1 MVSVI
6 ITTYNR
12 KSFLK
17 AAVLSVLVQ
26 DYKDKE
32 VIIVDDGSTDDSLK
46 ELEGLPVQYIWKEN
60 GGISSARNKGIE
72 VARGDYIAFL
82 DVDDLWK
89 KKKLSTQMA
98 MMHEEGYE
106 ISYTDEIW
114 IRNGKHLN
122 QKTIHKKYSGSIFEK
137 CLPLCII
144 SPSSVLMKRSVIDV
158 AGLFDETMSV
168 CEDYDMWLRVTARYS
183 VLFVEKPLIVKQGG
197 HEDQLSKQY
206 PAMDRFRIQSIARIL
221 ESDVLNET
229 MRNAAI
235 RELEKKCRIYILGAI
250 KRGKTEEAEYYS
262 NIISRYNISGPSLTS
277 HKSNLSV
284 ELLRTICE

>member
-12 KSFLK
+12 KIFLK

-32 VIIVDDGSTDDSLK
+32 IIIIDDGSTDDSLK
-46 ELEGLPVQYIWKEN
+46 ELEGLPVQYVWKEN

-98 MMHEEGYE
+98 MMCEAGYD

-122 QKTIHKKYSGSIFEK
+122 QKSIHKKYSGLIFEK

-144 SPSSVLMKRSVIDV
+144 SPSSVLMKRSVFDV
-158 AGLFDETMSV
+158 AGLFDETMTV
-168 CEDYDMWLRVTARYS
+168 CEDYDMWLRITALYA

-197 HEDQLSKQY
+197 HEDQLSKRY
-206 PAMDRFRIQSIARIL
+206 PAMDRFRIESIARIL
-221 ESDVLNET
+221 EGDTLSEA

-235 RELEKKCRIYILGAI
+235 RELEKKCRIYIQGAV
-250 KRGKTEEAEYYS
+250 KRGKTEEVQYYS
-262 NIISRYNISGPSLTS
+262 NLIERYSADTP
-277 HKSNLSV
+277 
-284 ELLRTICE
+284 LRK

>member
-12 KSFLK
+12 RSFLK

-26 DYKDKE
+26 DHKDKE
-32 VIIVDDGSTDDSLK
+32 IIIVDDGSTDDSLK

-72 VARGDYIAFL
+72 VARGDFIAFL

-98 MMHEEGYE
+98 MMSENGYE

-114 IRNGKHLN
+114 IRNGEHLN
-122 QKTIHKKYSGSIFEK
+122 QKSIHKKYSGFIFEK

-144 SPSSVLMKRSVIDV
+144 SPSSVLMKRSVFDV
-158 AGLFDETMSV
+158 VGLFDESMIV
-168 CEDYDMWLRVTARYS
+168 CEDYDMWLRVTARYP

-197 HEDQLSKQY
+197 HEDQLSKRY

-221 ESDVLNET
+221 ESDVLDET
-229 MRNAAI
+229 MRSAAI
-235 RELEKKCRIYILGAI
+235 AELATKCRIYTLGAV
-250 KRGKTEEAEYYS
+250 KRGKVEEAEYYS
-262 NIISRYNISGPSLTS
+262 GLINRYA
-277 HKSNLSV
+277 V
-284 ELLRTICE
+284 ER

>member
-12 KSFLK
+12 RSFLK

-32 VIIVDDGSTDDSLK
+32 IIVVDDGSTDDSLR
-46 ELEGLPVQYIWKEN
+46 ELEGFPVHYIWKKN

-89 KKKLSTQMA
+89 KKKLSMQIA
-98 MMHEEGYE
+98 MMSEGGYD

-114 IRNGKHLN
+114 VRNGRHLN
-122 QKTIHKKYSGSIFEK
+122 QKSTHKKYSGFIFEK

-144 SPSSVLMKRSVIDV
+144 SPSSVLMKRSIFNVV
-158 AGLFDETMSV
+158 GLFDEAMAV
-168 CEDYDMWLRVTARYS
+168 CEDYDMWLRVTAQYP
-183 VLFVEKPLIVKQGG
+183 VLFVEKSLIVKRGG
-197 HEDQLSKQY
+197 HEDQLSKRY

-221 ESDVLNET
+221 EGDALSES
-229 MRNAAI
+229 MRSAAI
-235 RELEKKCRIYILGAI
+235 RELGNKCRIYIAGAV
-250 KRGKTEEAEYYS
+250 KRGKTEEAEHYS
-262 NIISRYNISGPSLTS
+262 GLIDRYGAG
-277 HKSNLSV
+277 KV
-284 ELLRTICE
+284 C

>member
-12 KSFLK
+12 RTFLR
-17 AAVLSVLVQ
+17 AAVLSILVQ

-32 VIIVDDGSTDDSLK
+32 VIVVDDGSTDDSRK
-46 ELEGLPVQYIWKEN
+46 ELEGLPVQYVWKKN

-98 MMHEEGYE
+98 MMSEEGFE

-114 IRNGKHLN
+114 IRGGKHLN
-122 QKTIHKKYSGSIFEK
+122 QKSIHKKYSGFIFEK

-144 SPSSVLMKRSVIDV
+144 SPSSVLMKRSVFDV
-158 AGLFDETMSV
+158 TGLFDENMVV
-168 CEDYDMWLRVTARYS
+168 CEDYDMWLRLTARYP

-197 HEDQLSKQY
+197 HEDQLSKRF
-206 PAMDRFRIQSIARIL
+206 PAMDRFRIESIARIL
-221 ESDVLNET
+221 QSDVLSEA
-229 MRNAAI
+229 MRSAAI
-235 RELEKKCRIYILGAI
+235 RELEKKCRIYMLGAV
-250 KRGKTEEAEYYS
+250 KRGKTEEVQHYS
-262 NIISRYNISGPSLTS
+262 DLIGHYNAGSP
-277 HKSNLSV
+277 
-284 ELLRTICE
+284 LLK

>member
-12 KSFLK
+12 RAFLK

-32 VIIVDDGSTDDSLK
+32 IIIIDDGSTDDSLK
-46 ELEGLPVQYIWKEN
+46 ELEGLPVQYVWKEN

-89 KKKLSTQMA
+89 KTKLSTQMA
-98 MMHEEGYE
+98 MMREEGYE

-122 QKTIHKKYSGSIFEK
+122 QKSIHKKYSGSIFEK

-144 SPSSVLMKRSVIDV
+144 SPSSVFMKRSVFNV
-158 AGLFDETMSV
+158 VGLFDETMTV
-168 CEDYDMWLRVTARYS
+168 CEDYDMWLRVTARYP
-183 VLFVEKPLIVKQGG
+183 VLFVEKPLIIKQGG
-197 HEDQLSKQY
+197 HEDQLSKRY

-229 MRNAAI
+229 MRMAAI
-235 RELEKKCRIYILGAI
+235 MELEKKCRIYILGAV
-250 KRGKTEEAEYYS
+250 KRGKAEDVQYYS
-262 NIISRYNISGPSLTS
+262 ALIRRYSANNP
-277 HKSNLSV
+277 
-284 ELLRTICE
+284 LRQ

>member
-12 KSFLK
+12 RAFLK

-26 DYKDKE
+26 DYRDKE
-32 VIIVDDGSTDDSLK
+32 VIVVDDGSTDDSLK

-89 KKKLSTQMA
+89 KRKLSTQMA
-98 MMHEEGYE
+98 MMSEKDYE

-122 QKTIHKKYSGSIFEK
+122 QKSIHKKYSGSIFEK

-144 SPSSVLMKRSVIDV
+144 SPSSVLMKRKVFDV
-158 AGLFDETMSV
+158 VGLFDETMIV
-168 CEDYDMWLRVTARYS
+168 CEDYDMWLRIAAQYP
-183 VLFVEKPLIVKQGG
+183 VLFVEKPLIIKQGG
-197 HEDQLSKQY
+197 HEDQLSKRY
-206 PAMDRFRIQSIARIL
+206 PAMDRFRIESIARIL
-221 ESDVLNET
+221 EGDTLSEA
-229 MRNAAI
+229 MRSAAI
-235 RELEKKCRIYILGAI
+235 RELEKKCRIYIQGGI
-250 KRGKTEEAEYYS
+250 KRGKTEEVQYYS
-262 NIISRYNISGPSLTS
+262 NLISRYSAGSPLC
-277 HKSNLSV
+277 K
-284 ELLRTICE
+284 

>member
-1 MVSVI
+1 VVSVI

-12 KSFLK
+12 KTFLR

-32 VIIVDDGSTDDSLK
+32 IIIVDDGSTDDSLK
-46 ELEGLPVQYIWKEN
+46 ELEGLPVQYTWQKN

-72 VARGDYIAFL
+72 VARGDFIAFL

-98 MMHEEGYE
+98 MMREEGYA

-122 QKTIHKKYSGSIFEK
+122 QKSIHKKYSGFIFEK

-144 SPSSVLMKRSVIDV
+144 SPSSVLMKRSIFNDV
-158 AGLFDETMSV
+158 GLFDETMTV
-168 CEDYDMWLRVTARYS
+168 CEDYDMWLRITARYP
-183 VLFVEKPLIVKQGG
+183 VLFIEKPLIVKQGG
-197 HEDQLSKQY
+197 HEDQLSKRY
-206 PAMDRFRIQSIARIL
+206 PAMDRFRIESITRIL
-221 ESDVLNET
+221 RSDVLNET
-229 MRNAAI
+229 MRSAAI
-235 RELEKKCRIYILGAI
+235 VELEKKCRIYITGAV
-250 KRGKTEEAEYYS
+250 KRGKTEEVGYYS
-262 NIISRYNISGPSLTS
+262 DLFGRYNAGSLTV
-277 HKSNLSV
+277 ND
-284 ELLRTICE
+284 

>member
-12 KSFLK
+12 RTFLK

-32 VIIVDDGSTDDSLK
+32 IIVVDDGSTDNSLK
-46 ELEGLPVQYIWKEN
+46 ELVGLPVQYIWKNN

-72 VARGDYIAFL
+72 VARGDFIAFL

-98 MMHEEGYE
+98 MMHDEGYE

-122 QKTIHKKYSGSIFEK
+122 QKSIHKKYSGFIFEK

-144 SPSSVLMKRSVIDV
+144 SPSSVLMKRSVFDV
-158 AGLFDETMSV
+158 VGLFDENMVV
-168 CEDYDMWLRVTARYS
+168 CEDYDMWLKVTARYP
-183 VLFVEKPLIVKQGG
+183 VLFVEKLLIVKQGG
-197 HEDQLSKQY
+197 HEDQLSKRY
-206 PAMDRFRIQSIARIL
+206 PAMDRFRIESIARIL
-221 ESDVLNET
+221 QSDALNET
-229 MRNAAI
+229 MRSAAI
-235 RELEKKCRIYILGAI
+235 RELEKKCRIYMLGAA
-250 KRGKTEEAEYYS
+250 KRGKTEEAQYYS
-262 NIISRYNISGPSLTS
+262 DLIRRYNADGLTVS
-277 HKSNLSV
+277 D
-284 ELLRTICE
+284 

>member
-12 KSFLK
+12 RTFLR

-32 VIIVDDGSTDDSLK
+32 IIVVDDGSTDGSLK
-46 ELEGLPVQYIWKEN
+46 ELEGLPVQYIWKKN

-89 KKKLSTQMA
+89 KKKLSSQMA
-98 MMHEEGYE
+98 VMRDEGYE

-122 QKTIHKKYSGSIFEK
+122 QKSIHKKYSGFIFEK

-144 SPSSVLMKRSVIDV
+144 SPSSVLMKRSVFDV
-158 AGLFDETMSV
+158 VGLFDENMVV
-168 CEDYDMWLRVTARYS
+168 CEDYDMWLRITARYP
-183 VLFVEKPLIVKQGG
+183 VLFVGKPLIVKQGG
-197 HEDQLSKQY
+197 HEDQLSKRY
-206 PAMDRFRIQSIARIL
+206 PAMDTFRIESIVRIL
-221 ESDVLNET
+221 ESDALSET
-229 MRNAAI
+229 MRSAAI
-235 RELEKKCRIYILGAI
+235 RELAKKCRIYMLGAV
-250 KRGKTEEAEYYS
+250 KRGKTEEEQYYS
-262 NIISRYNISGPSLTS
+262 DLINRYDAGSRIVSD
-277 HKSNLSV
+277 
-284 ELLRTICE
+284 

>member
-12 KSFLK
+12 KAFLK
-17 AAVLSVLVQ
+17 PAVLSVLVQ

-32 VIIVDDGSTDDSLK
+32 IIIIDDGSTDDSLK

-89 KKKLSTQMA
+89 KKKLSTQIA

-114 IRNGKHLN
+114 MRNGKHLN
-122 QKTIHKKYSGSIFEK
+122 QKSIHKKYSGFIFEK
-137 CLPLCII
+137 CLPRCII
-144 SPSSVLMKRSVIDV
+144 SPSSVLMKRNVFDV
-158 AGLFDETMSV
+158 VGFFDETMIV
-168 CEDYDMWLRVTARYS
+168 CEDYDMWLRVTARYP
-183 VLFVEKPLIVKQGG
+183 VLFVEKPLIIKQGG
-197 HEDQLSKQY
+197 HEDQLSKRY

-221 ESDVLNET
+221 ESDVF
-229 MRNAAI
+229 
-235 RELEKKCRIYILGAI
+235 
-250 KRGKTEEAEYYS
+250 
-262 NIISRYNISGPSLTS
+262 
-277 HKSNLSV
+277 
-284 ELLRTICE
+284 

>member
-12 KSFLK
+12 RTFLR

-32 VIIVDDGSTDDSLK
+32 IIVVDDGSTDGSLK
-46 ELEGLPVQYIWKEN
+46 ELEGLPVQYIWKKN

-89 KKKLSTQMA
+89 KKKLSSQIAVMRD
-98 MMHEEGYE
+98 EGYE

-122 QKTIHKKYSGSIFEK
+122 QKSIHKKFSGFIFEK

-144 SPSSVLMKRSVIDV
+144 SPSSVLMKRSVFDV
-158 AGLFDETMSV
+158 VGFFDENMVV
-168 CEDYDMWLRVTARYS
+168 CEDYDMWLRITARYP
-183 VLFVEKPLIVKQGG
+183 VLFVGKPLIVKQGG
-197 HEDQLSKQY
+197 HEDQLSKRY
-206 PAMDRFRIQSIARIL
+206 PAMDRFRIESIARIL
-221 ESDVLNET
+221 ESDALNGT
-229 MRNAAI
+229 MRSAAI
-235 RELEKKCRIYILGAI
+235 RELEKKCRIYMLGAV
-250 KRGKTEEAEYYS
+250 KRGKTEEVQYYS
-262 NIISRYNISGPSLTS
+262 DLIGRYNAG
-277 HKSNLSV
+277 NLIVSD
-284 ELLRTICE
+284 

>member
-1 MVSVI
+1 MIRRVVIPVTCTLRLEMVSVI

-12 KSFLK
+12 RAFLK

-32 VIIVDDGSTDDSLK
+32 IIIIDDGSTDDSLK
-46 ELEGLPVQYIWKEN
+46 ELEGLPVQYVWKEN

-89 KKKLSTQMA
+89 KTKLSTQMA
-98 MMHEEGYE
+98 MMREEGYE

-122 QKTIHKKYSGSIFEK
+122 QKSIHKKYSGSIFEK

-144 SPSSVLMKRSVIDV
+144 SPSSVLMKRSVFNV
-158 AGLFDETMSV
+158 VGLFDETMTV
-168 CEDYDMWLRVTARYS
+168 CEDYDMWLRVTARYP
-183 VLFVEKPLIVKQGG
+183 VLFVEKPLIIKQGG
-197 HEDQLSKQY
+197 HEDQLSKRY

-229 MRNAAI
+229 MRSAAI
-235 RELEKKCRIYILGAI
+235 RELEKKCSIYIPGAI
-250 KRGKTEEAEYYS
+250 KRGKTEEVQYYS
-262 NIISRYNISGPSLTS
+262 NLINRYGADSP
-277 HKSNLSV
+277 
-284 ELLRTICE
+284 

>member
-12 KSFLK
+12 RTFLR

-26 DYKDKE
+26 DYKDRE
-32 VIIVDDGSTDDSLK
+32 IIVVDDGSTDDSRN
-46 ELEGLPVQYIWKEN
+46 ELEGLPVQYVWKKN

-82 DVDDLWK
+82 DVDDLWR

-98 MMHEEGYE
+98 MMRDEGYE
-106 ISYTDEIW
+106 ISYTDEVW

-122 QKTIHKKYSGSIFEK
+122 QKLIHKKYSGFIFEK

-144 SPSSVLMKRSVIDV
+144 SPSSVLMKRSVFDV
-158 AGLFDETMSV
+158 AGLFDENMVV
-168 CEDYDMWLRVTARYS
+168 CEDYDMWLKVTARYP

-197 HEDQLSKQY
+197 HEDQLSKRF
-206 PAMDRFRIQSIARIL
+206 PAMDRFRIESIARIL
-221 ESDVLNET
+221 QSDVLNEA

-235 RELEKKCRIYILGAI
+235 RELEKKCRIYMLGAV
-250 KRGKTEEAEYYS
+250 KRGKTEEVQYYS
-262 NIISRYNISGPSLTS
+262 DLISRYGAGSLNVS
-277 HKSNLSV
+277 D
-284 ELLRTICE
+284 

>member
-12 KSFLK
+12 RSFLK

-32 VIIVDDGSTDDSLK
+32 IIVVDDGSTDDSLR
-46 ELEGLPVQYIWKEN
+46 ELEGLPVQYIWKKN

-89 KKKLSTQMA
+89 KKKLSTQVTA
-98 MMHEEGYE
+98 MNEEGYDV
-106 ISYTDEIW
+106 SYTDEIW
-114 IRNGKHLN
+114 IRNGRHMN
-122 QKTIHKKYSGSIFEK
+122 QKSIHKKYSGFIFEK

-144 SPSSVLMKRSVIDV
+144 SPSSVLMKKSIFNV
-158 AGLFDETMSV
+158 AGLFDETMIV
-168 CEDYDMWLRVTARYS
+168 CEDYDMWLRITARYP
-183 VLFVEKPLIVKQGG
+183 VLFVAKPLIVKQGG
-197 HEDQLSKQY
+197 HEDQLSKRY
-206 PAMDRFRIQSIARIL
+206 PAMDRFRIQSIVRIL
-221 ESDVLNET
+221 ESDVINEF

-235 RELEKKCRIYILGAI
+235 VELKKKCRIYIMGAI

-262 NIISRYNISGPSLTS
+262 NLINRYSAGNSS
-277 HKSNLSV
+277 HARNLS
-284 ELLRTICE
+284 E